1 MKISYILESFGGGG
15 KERRCLQLIQG
26 LNAQGYNE
34 IQVIIING
42 IVEYPE
48 LFNTSA
54 KIIIL
59 DRCNRK
65 LSWLQTYREVKD
77 IIIEFKPDI
86 VQAWGVLSM
95 GICSIVRIFH
105 KFKFICANVADCNK
119 MSWYRPQTFI
129 SHFSYFFADAVVGNS
144 MAGLRAYNVPK
155 NKAYCIYNGFNES
168 RYDLV
173 ADIDKQKLLDELQI
187 NTKYLVAMFA
197 RIDQFKDTNAF
208 IELARNTL
216 KDRDDVT
223 FISVGKGIYYDKYKE
238 ETSNEDKIRFIGF
251 RSDVEQLMSIT
262 DVTILFSNFKL
273 HKEGVSNSIME
284 SMALGTPVI
293 ATDDGGSPEI
303 VNHGVNGFLVK
314 ENDVKLAS
322 KYLSSLLDDKSK
334 IQLFSKN
341 AEDTIRSGFLLRT
354 MVSNYLS
361 LYQNLMKSN

>member
-54 KIIIL
+54 NIVIL
-59 DRCNRK
+59 DRSDRK
-65 LSWLQTYREVKD
+65 LSWLRTYREVKNL
-77 IIIEFKPDI
+77 ILEFKPDI

-105 KFKFICANVADCNK
+105 KFKFICANVADCNE
-119 MSWYRPQTFI
+119 MSWYRPQTLI
-129 SHFSYFFADAVVGNS
+129 SHFSYYFSDAVVGNS
-144 MAGLRAYNVPK
+144 MAGLRAYKVPK
-155 NKAYCIYNGFNES
+155 NKAHCIYNGFNEK
-168 RYDLV
+168 RYNLV
-173 ADIDKQKLLDELQI
+173 ADIDKQKLRDELQI
-187 NTKYLVAMFA
+187 KTKYVVAMFA
-197 RIDQFKDTNAF
+197 RIDQFKDTSAF
-208 IELARNTL
+208 IELARYIL
-216 KDRDDVT
+216 RFREDVT
-223 FISVGKGIYYDKYKE
+223 FISVGKGVFYDKYKE
-238 ETSNEDKIRFIGF
+238 ETSKEDKIRFIGF

-262 DVTILFSNFKL
+262 DVSILFSNFNL

-314 ENDVKLAS
+314 ENDIQLAS
-322 KYLSSLLDDKSK
+322 KYLSSLLDDVSK
-334 IQLFSKN
+334 IQSFSKN
-341 AEDTIRSGFLLRT
+341 AEDTIRGGFLLKT

-361 LYQNLMKSN
+361 LYQSLTKLN